1 MITLDTDTQ
10 LPRDTAAKMV
20 AAMAHPLN
28 RPILDPETNTVTE
41 GYALLRPQVAISVD
55 SAHRSWIARIFSGQP
70 GFDPYSAS
78 VSDVYHDL
86 HGEASFTGKGIYDVH
101 AFDAAVGERFPE
113 NAILSHDLIEGEHA
127 RTGLIN
133 VELVEDYPATYG
145 AFSKRK
151 HRWVRGDWQL
161 LPWLFAHPPVPGGR
175 AGEESA
181 VGSFALEDCG

>member
-1 MITLDTDTQ
+1 M
-10 LPRDTAAKMV
+10 
-20 AAMAHPLN
+20 
-28 RPILDPETNTVTE
+28 
-41 GYALLRPQVAISVD
+41 AISVD

-86 HGEASFTGKGIYDVH
+86 HGEASFTGKGIYDVQ

-127 RTGLIN
+127 RTGLIS

-161 LPWLFAHPPVPGGR
+161 LPWLFAHPPAPGR
-175 AGEESA
+175 PRGEESA
-181 VGSFALEDCG
+181 CRLFHAGRLWITCAAA